1 MTMQLRDIILYRD
14 KPYHVG
20 MFTNLLEPYLRTRK
34 IRLFPPNSAC
44 WRGYYARW
52 EVDGT
57 NKLYL
62 TGLIA
67 ALAQKPYDP
76 QAKYEDDFFG
86 SCETIGMEELFP
98 GQKRVFAQWFSGSV
112 GMPFCDAEGQVKEL
126 ELVFQ
131 KGTLVHVEE
140 HDGSAELVFSLSDE
154 DVNDKAWR

>member
-20 MFTNLLEPYLRTRK
+20 EFTDLLEPYLRSKK

-52 EVDGT
+52 EVDRT
-57 NKLYL
+57 DKLYL

-67 ALAQKPYDP
+67 ALAQKPFDP

-86 SCETIGMEELFP
+86 PCETIGLEDLFP
-98 GQKRVFAQWFSGSV
+98 GQKRVFAKWFSGSV
-112 GMPFCDAEGQVKEL
+112 RMPFCDADAQVKEL

-131 KGTLVHVEE
+131 KGTLMRVEE
-140 HDGSAELVFSLSDE
+140 HDGSTGLVFLLSDE
-154 DVNDKAWR
+154 DVNNKVWR

>member
-20 MFTNLLEPYLRTRK
+20 MFTDLLEPYLRPRK
-34 IRLFPPNSAC
+34 IQFFPPNSAC

-52 EVDGT
+52 EVDQT
-57 NKLYL
+57 DKLYL

-67 ALAQKPYDP
+67 VVRLKPYDP

-86 SCETIGMEELFP
+86 LCETIGLDDLFP
-98 GQKRVFAQWFSGSV
+98 GQKRVFAQWFSGAV
-112 GMPFCDAEGQVKEL
+112 RCPFCDADGRVKEL

-131 KGTLVHVEE
+131 HGALVHVEE
-140 HDGSAELVFSLSDE
+140 HEGSEEMVFSLSGK
-154 DVNDKAWR
+154 DVNDKVWR

>member
-20 MFTNLLEPYLRTRK
+20 ESTDLLDPYLQSRH
-34 IRLFPPNSAC
+34 IQLFPVSSAC

-52 EVDGT
+52 EVDRT
-57 NKLYL
+57 DKLYL

-67 ALAQKPYDP
+67 VVGLKPYDR

-86 SCETIGMEELFP
+86 PCETIGLEDLFP
-98 GQKRVFAQWFSGSV
+98 GQKRVFAKWFSGSV
-112 GMPFCDAEGQVKEL
+112 RCPFCDADGRVKEL

-131 KGTLVHVEE
+131 HGALVQVEE
-140 HDGSAELVFSLSDE
+140 HEGSGEMVFALSSE
-154 DVNDKAWR
+154 DVNDKVWR